1 MNNDPTPQ
9 NEELPESLLEAQIA
23 APNEGYSKDYTI
35 GPPEDEAEA
44 IVNEAEV
51 QEAELSEDQR
61 QEVVRPEYVPKPLV
75 AIVGR
80 PNVGKSTL
88 FNRLVGRRIA
98 IVDDAPGIT
107 RDRLYAEG
115 DWNGREYTLVDTG
128 GIQMFDPDPLRSQ
141 IRMQA
146 EIAMEEADVIVLVV
160 DTTVGLTSDD
170 QELANALRR
179 SPKPLI
185 VAANKV
191 DNGDMENRNVAE
203 VYALGL
209 PHVFPVSALGGRGVA
224 DALDAIVERFPPAPP
239 MTEPVEDDRIK
250 IAIIG
255 RPNVGKSS
263 LLNSIL
269 GEERAI
275 VSPVAG
281 TTRDSTDTAFVYKS
295 PQGDREVVLID
306 TAGIR
311 RAGKIQGSVEY
322 YTVLRAVR
330 AIERADV
337 VMLVVDGIDGVTDGD
352 KRVGGY
358 AHEAGRAAIICVNK
372 WDVGRK
378 EVLEEMPG
386 QNPMSVFSEELRDGM
401 HFLAYAPLAFTSA
414 ITGKG
419 VPAAVEAALDAAEAH
434 SMRIPTGELNR
445 IVRDAVDAHPYNE
458 KGKSLKIKY
467 ATMPTVKPP
476 TIVLFVNDPELMH
489 FSYLRYL
496 ENRIR
501 ETYSFEGTPLR
512 IQVRKAAKDKEEKK

>member
-1 MNNDPTPQ
+1 MNDVPIPQ
-9 NEELPESLLEAQIA
+9 TELTQTEPSAEELAEELAEAYPA
-23 APNEGYSKDYTI
+23 DYTL
-35 GPPEDEAEA
+35 GPPEDET
-44 IVNEAEV
+44 
-51 QEAELSEDQR
+51 EAELNETDANDDQR
-61 QEVVRPEYVPKPLV
+61 QEVARPEYVPKPLV

-98 IVDDAPGIT
+98 IVDDTPGIT

-128 GIQMFDPDPLRSQ
+128 GIQMFDPDPLKSQ

-170 QELANALRR
+170 KELANALRR

-185 VAANKV
+185 VIANKV

-224 DALDAIVERFPPAPP
+224 DALDAIVERFPPAPL
-239 MTEPVEDDRIK
+239 MTENPPEDDRIK

-263 LLNSIL
+263 LLNCIL

-275 VSPVAG
+275 VSPIAG

-295 PQGDREVVLID
+295 PQGEREVVLID

-337 VMLVVDGIDGVTDGD
+337 VMLVVDGVDGVTDGD

-358 AHEAGRAAIICVNK
+358 AHEAGRAAIVVVNK
-372 WDVGRK
+372 WDLGRK
-378 EVLEEMPG
+378 EVLDEMPG

-414 ITGKG
+414 VTGKG
-419 VPAAVEAALDAAEAH
+419 VTAALDAALDAAEAH

-458 KGKSLKIKY
+458 KGRSLKIKY

-476 TIVLFVNDPELMH
+476 TIVMFVNDPELMH

-512 IQVRKAAKDKEEKK
+512 IQVRKAAKDKTEEKGK

>member
-1 MNNDPTPQ
+1 MNDAPTTPQ
-9 NEELPESLLEAQIA
+9 
-23 APNEGYSKDYTI
+23 
-35 GPPEDEAEA
+35 PEDQTPADPAEPSEQPEA
-44 IVNEAEV
+44 
-51 QEAELSEDQR
+51 
-61 QEVVRPEYVPKPLV
+61 RPEYHPKPLV

-98 IVDDAPGIT
+98 IVEDTPGIT
-107 RDRLYAEG
+107 RDRLYADG

-128 GIQMFDPDPLRSQ
+128 GIQMFDADPLKAQVRT
-141 IRMQA
+141 QA
-146 EIAMEEADVIVLVV
+146 EIAMEEADVIVFVV
-160 DTTVGLTSDD
+160 DTTTGLTADD
-170 QELANALRR
+170 HELASALRR
-179 SPKPLI
+179 SPKPL
-185 VAANKV
+185 VVLANKV
-191 DNGDMENRNVAE
+191 DNGDQENRNVPE

-209 PHVFPVSALGGRGVA
+209 PNVHAVSALGGRGVA
-224 DALDAIVERFPPAPP
+224 DALDAIVDLFPPRRPGEGEA
-239 MTEPVEDDRIK
+239 EGDDRIK

-263 LLNSIL
+263 LLNAIL

-281 TTRDSTDTAFVYKS
+281 TTRDSIDTPFTFHADD
-295 PQGDREVVLID
+295 GDREVVLID

-322 YTVLRAVR
+322 YTVLRAMR

-337 VMLVVDGIDGVTDGD
+337 VMLVLDSHDGVTDGD

-358 AHEAGRAAIICVNK
+358 AHEAGRAAVLVVNK
-372 WDVGRK
+372 WDLGRRD
-378 EVLEEMPG
+378 VLGEMPG
-386 QNPMSVFSEELRDGM
+386 KNPMTIFSEELRDGM
-401 HFLAYAPLAFTSA
+401 QFLSYAPLAFTSA
-414 ITGKG
+414 TTGKG
-419 VPAAVEAALDAAEAH
+419 VAAAVQTALDAAEAH

-458 KGKSLKIKY
+458 KGKSLRVKY
-467 ATMPTVKPP
+467 ATMPSVKPP
-476 TIVLFVNDPELMH
+476 TIVLFVNDPELVH

-501 ETYSFEGTPLR
+501 ESYSFEGTPLR
-512 IQVRKAAKDKEEKK
+512 LQVRRAAKEKEERG